1 MKAPKKAL
9 VVGATGLV
17 GSAVTDQLIK
27 GGWQVTATARSAES
41 VRWAGD
47 ALLGA
52 QMLMLTDMLDDLAVS
67 SALNES
73 RPTVVISCVGALP
86 VGGRRTTRDL
96 LDSNVTATAVLLDAS
111 AQMGVGKI
119 VLLGSGFEYA
129 PATSP
134 IDERGSIGPITLY
147 GATKVAAT
155 SLARHYRSNVG
166 LEVCVVRPFSLYGPR
181 EHLHRFVPTVV
192 TSALNDRPV
201 EMSAG
206 TQVRDYL
213 FVDDLAVGLVRAA
226 GHDRVLPE
234 TMNFAGPDRHTLA
247 DLATIVLELTGSTA
261 PLRLGA
267 RPGNPSDQP
276 TFLGNSRLAYETL
289 GWRPTHDLSSGLER
303 TVEWYRS
310 HRKLWDVAAA

>member
-1 MKAPKKAL
+1 
-9 VVGATGLV
+9 
-17 GSAVTDQLIK
+17 
-27 GGWQVTATARSAES
+27 
-41 VRWAGD
+41 
-47 ALLGA
+47 
-52 QMLMLTDMLDDLAVS
+52 MLMLTDMLDDLAVG

-73 RPTVVISCVGALP
+73 RPTVVISCVGTLP
-86 VGGRRTTRDL
+86 VAHGATRDL
-96 LDSNVTATAVLLDAS
+96 LDSNVTATAVLLDAC
-111 AQMGVGKI
+111 AQFGVGRI

-129 PATSP
+129 PAAGP
-134 IDERGSIGPITLY
+134 IDEARAIGPTTLY

-155 SLARHYRSNVG
+155 SIARHYRSNVG

-192 TSALNDRPV
+192 TSALNERPV
-201 EMSAG
+201 EMSTG

-213 FVDDLAVGLVRAA
+213 FVDDLAAGLVRAA
-226 GHDRVLPE
+226 GHARVLPE

-276 TFLGNSRLAYETL
+276 IFLGNSRLAYETL

>member
-17 GSAVTDQLIK
+17 GSAVTDKLIK
-27 GGWQVTATARSAES
+27 DGWQVTATARSAES

-52 QMLMLTDMLDDLAVS
+52 QMLMLTDMLDDLAVG

-86 VGGRRTTRDL
+86 VADGATRDL
-96 LDSNVTATAVLLDAS
+96 LHSNVTATAVLLDAC
-111 AQMGVGKI
+111 AQFGVGRI

-129 PATSP
+129 PAAGP
-134 IDERGSIGPITLY
+134 IDEARAIGPTTLY

-155 SLARHYRSNVG
+155 SIACHYRSNVG

-192 TSALNDRPV
+192 TSALNERPV

-213 FVDDLAVGLVRAA
+213 FVDDLAAGLVRAA
-226 GHDRVLPE
+226 GHDGVLPE

-276 TFLGNSRLAYETL
+276 IFLGNSRLAYETL

>member
-17 GSAVTDQLIK
+17 GSAVTDKLIK
-27 GGWQVTATARSAES
+27 DGWQVTATARSAES

-86 VGGRRTTRDL
+86 VADGATRDL
-96 LDSNVTATAVLLDAS
+96 LHSNVTATAVLLDAC
-111 AQMGVGKI
+111 AQFGVGRI

-129 PATSP
+129 PAAGP
-134 IDERGSIGPITLY
+134 IDEARAIGPTTLY

-155 SLARHYRSNVG
+155 SIACHYRSNVG

-192 TSALNDRPV
+192 TSALNERPV

-213 FVDDLAVGLVRAA
+213 FVDDLAAGLVRAA
-226 GHDRVLPE
+226 GHDGVLPE

-276 TFLGNSRLAYETL
+276 IFLGNSRLAYETL